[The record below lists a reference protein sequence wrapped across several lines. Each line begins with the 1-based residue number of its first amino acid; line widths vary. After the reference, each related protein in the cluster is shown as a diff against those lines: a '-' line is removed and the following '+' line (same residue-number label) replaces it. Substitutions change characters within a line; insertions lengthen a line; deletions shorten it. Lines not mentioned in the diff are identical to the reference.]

1 MSKQN
6 AEVLARTARSEAES
20 ITKGDKRTITAI
32 INNWNECVK
41 QAGFWCIYDFPTTG
55 YTRKSQLVADLLRC
69 ADQLDDYVEPNPHAA
84 QTVEQQTREFNA
96 ALTRVL
102 DVEAAHSEAL
112 AMDNQ
117 FHFNAHP
124 EWRRQLLE
132 TAHRE
137 ALEMNEEFDCRKSA
151 RSFKAATIEACHAEA
166 LEMNAETDR
175 RRHCSVMAS
184 LQNTIIERDDL
195 PELVEACH
203 AEALEEDKRYT
214 WLANRWGLFWSGCDF
229 FTRRTMIEEAHAE
242 AIAINHKKNAMQN
255 AGKAGAVYAFHDEI
269 VGKHNTV
276 WEALEEWEDMH
287 SQALKI
293 NVLIDYI
300 LYKRKHDRRWRT
312 KYLLTWQISILMD
325 EDDSYV
331 TDEYLLAWKIA
342 LRVEKITAS
351 NLETILAP

>member
-6 AEVLARTARSEAES
+6 AVDLARTARSEAES
-20 ITKGDKRTITAI
+20 ITKGDKRTIAAI

-55 YTRKSQLVADLLRC
+55 YTRKTQLVADLLRC
-69 ADQLDDYVEPNPHAA
+69 ADQLDEYVEPNPHAA
-84 QTVEQQTREFNA
+84 QTVEQQTRELNA

-102 DVEAAHSEAL
+102 DVEEA
-112 AMDNQ
+112 
-117 FHFNAHP
+117 
-124 EWRRQLLE
+124 
-132 TAHRE
+132 
-137 ALEMNEEFDCRKSA
+137 
-151 RSFKAATIEACHAEA
+151 HAEA
-166 LEMNAETDR
+166 LEMNAQHDENSAFAAMWIAQDSRLIDCLINPT
-175 RRHCSVMAS
+175 
-184 LQNTIIERDDL
+184 LIEADH
-195 PELVEACH
+195 VEALQWNAFIDHCWP
-203 AEALEEDKRYT
+203 LDVEDVLVGIEISAHEDNRRFD
-214 WLANRWGLFWSGCDF
+214 WLANRWSLFWAGCDY
-229 FTRRTMIEEAHAE
+229 FTRRTMIEEAHTE

-293 NVLIDYI
+293 NVLIDHI

-312 KYLLTWQISILMD
+312 KYLLTWQISILID

-351 NLETILAP
+351 NLETVLAP